1 MHDLSEVNASR
12 IIEGLEKMRA
22 EASRAMGSRIERD
35 LGEVDQMLIVFHRRK
50 PKEKMKEDP
59 FIAANLTFNWKVEK
73 QRVYQIREVSID
85 QSGSDNRF
93 GSVWFGSVRFGPVW
107 FSVG

>member
-1 MHDLSEVNASR
+1 MGSVFMHDLSEVNASR

-22 EASRAMGSRIERD
+22 ETSRAMGSGIEGD

-59 FIAANLTFNWKVEK
+59 FIAANLTFNWKGG
-73 QRVYQIREVSID
+73 RSREYIK
-85 QSGSDNRF
+85 
-93 GSVWFGSVRFGPVW
+93 
-107 FSVG
+107 